1 MSTPH
6 FPTPAR
12 LTVIYDESCELCRRC
27 RHWLATQPTYIDL
40 QFLACGD
47 PRITELYGDLPFF
60 RVELMVVTDAGQAW
74 IGPEAFLM
82 CLWATRRWRAMSFRL
97 KGTAFSPLVER
108 FFHALSDNRGAISG
122 MLSPHTCDGVSCA
135 PEAAPRHIRRAG
147 ELRQAYAQAVDND
160 VFASSGE

>member
-12 LTVIYDESCELCRRC
+12 LTVIYDEQCELCRRC
-27 RHWLATQPTYIDL
+27 RHWLATQPTHIEL
-40 QFLACGD
+40 RFLACGD
-47 PRITELYGDLPFF
+47 PRVTEIYEDFPFF

-82 CLWATRRWRAMSFRL
+82 CLWATRRWRSTSFRL

-108 FFHALSDNRGAISG
+108 FFHALSDNRGTISG
-122 MLSPHTCDGVSCA
+122 MLSTHTCDGESCVA
-135 PEAAPRHIRRAG
+135 TSEPAAQRSVALRRVYD
-147 ELRQAYAQAVDND
+147 YAVQED
-160 VFASSGE
+160 VFLAIDD